1 MQEMQLH
8 AICML
13 DSHSIFLEKNE
24 NKPNLTHSFNL
35 LSLSKWKEKVS
46 NDSFSNTMQTFY
58 PGFENHFLCVILISC
73 DVYWSADT

>member
-13 DSHSIFLEKNE
+13 DSHSIFPEKNE

-46 NDSFSNTMQTFY
+46 NDSFSNTMRTFY
-58 PGFENHFLCVILISC
+58 PGFENHFPCVMLISC